1 MDILQFLLHRVAFF
15 GLPSGEV
22 QRIRA
27 GVEAG
32 QSWADVCGDI
42 AASLE
47 QLAEDC
53 EAVGRRRSA
62 AQAWRWT
69 ACALHATSFVLHLSP
84 GEPELFAKAISLR
97 ASARAAYHRALRA
110 DATLAD
116 AVEIAVGEQT
126 IHGYYRAGSTPDAHA
141 V

>member
-1 MDILQFLLHRVAFF
+1 MVQRAIRQPHRAAVYSRRLENRRRSAAGARRQTGKVTPMDILQFLLHRVAFF

-53 EAVGRRRSA
+53 EAVGRRPSA
-62 AQAWRWT
+62 AQAWRGT
-69 ACALHATSFVLHLSP
+69 ACALPA
-84 GEPELFAKAISLR
+84 
-97 ASARAAYHRALRA
+97 
-110 DATLAD
+110 
-116 AVEIAVGEQT
+116 
-126 IHGYYRAGSTPDAHA
+126 
-141 V
+141 